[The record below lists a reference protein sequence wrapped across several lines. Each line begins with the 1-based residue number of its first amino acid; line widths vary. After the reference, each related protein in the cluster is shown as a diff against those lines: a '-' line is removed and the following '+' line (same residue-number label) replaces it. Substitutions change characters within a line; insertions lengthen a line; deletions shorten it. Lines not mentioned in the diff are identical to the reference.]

1 MRVAGLDAELLLAG
15 ALLERDCGRAGR
27 EAEAVLV
34 VGVDAG
40 VEEVEA
46 VLLLRVEV
54 LDEPVA
60 AIAIVPIRMPP
71 TATIAF
77 SVFMNI
83 PFFVTQLFF

>member
-1 MRVAGLDAELLLAG
+1 MF
-15 ALLERDCGRAGR
+15 
-27 EAEAVLV
+27 V

-46 VLLLRVEV
+46 VLLPRVEV

-60 AIAIVPIRMPP
+60 IAPIRMPP

-77 SVFMNI
+77 SFFMKI